1 MKNLPTI
8 SICTIVKD
16 EEKQIKSFI
25 LSLIDFAD
33 EIVFVDTGSSDGTS
47 AITKEYSVK
56 FPEKIKMFSNLLV
69 GFHHGKA
76 KNYAIQK
83 AAKDYVI
90 ILDADERLSGD
101 FKKNIRQFLIEKK
114 PEVAS
119 VCRVDELLPHFIDEK
134 PERIIK
140 NGLGI
145 LYSEGP
151 EYVVHCQLSHL
162 KRDFQPVEF
171 KPPVWHCQRERH
183 LLQSP
188 QRRLIHVELEADK
201 LPQTTFIRHF
211 LRGIRGFIL
220 KFRKSYFQ
228 QKAYKD
234 GLRGLKYSFIKAFYI
249 LLRHFCAG
257 LKPADG
263 YKYWEDPDVKLP
275 SRGDY

>member
-1 MKNLPTI
+1 MNRLSTI

-16 EEKQIKSFI
+16 EEKQIRSFI
-25 LSLIDFAD
+25 LSLVDFVD
-33 EIVFVDTGSSDGTS
+33 EIVFVDTGSSDSTP
-47 AITKEYSVK
+47 AIIKEYFAK

-83 AAKDYVI
+83 ATKDYIV

-101 FKKNIRQFLIEKK
+101 FKKNIRQFLGEKK

-119 VCRVDELLPHFIDEK
+119 VCRIDELLPHFIDEK

-145 LYSEGP
+145 FYGEGP
-151 EYVVHCQLSHL
+151 KDVLHCQLTHSKH
-162 KRDFQPVEF
+162 DFRSIEF
-171 KPPVWHCQRERH
+171 KPPIWHCQRERH

-201 LPQTTFIRHF
+201 LPQTTFIRHAF
-211 LRGIRGFIL
+211 RGIKGFIL
-220 KFRKSYFQ
+220 KFK
-228 QKAYKD
+228 KAYFHQRAYKE
-234 GLRGLKYSFIKAFYI
+234 GLRGFKYAFIKGFYI
-249 LLRHFCAG
+249 LLRHICAG
-257 LKPADG
+257 LKPANG
-263 YKYWEDPDVKLP
+263 YKYWEDPNIKLP
-275 SRGDY
+275 SREDY